1 MLMSVTVQ
9 ISTNVLKITEV
20 AVPVQAALTGWATS
34 PVPVYL
40 DTLEMD
46 SRVLVNK

>member
-1 MLMSVTVQ
+1 MSVTVQ
-9 ISTNVLKITEV
+9 ISTNVLKTTEV
-20 AVPVQAALTGWATS
+20 AVLMQAALTGRVTS

-46 SRVLVNK
+46 STVQVNK